1 MSDKLSELKKLGR
14 IGGESMDSMVELIL
28 NGATDFTPE
37 VLVRLIVF
45 TLTLECIGAI
55 AFAVTGVGRR

>member
-28 NGATDFTPE
+28 NGATEFTPE
-37 VLVRLIVF
+37 VLVRLFVF
-45 TLTLECIGAI
+45 VMTLECIATI
-55 AFAVTGVGRR
+55 AYAVTSIGRR